1 MIKIKHAL
9 IVCILLSSCSLSSKT
24 SFSDYMSKE
33 KACDYINVG
42 TVKSALAINKE
53 ISKQASYSDS
63 FFNGFIGAQCELTW
77 EDNDENDQTISFNL
91 TQLKS
96 NEVFPPKKLSEQ
108 QLLNKIAQANKAT
121 LAYASLY
128 DKSTID
134 TMKRNNE
141 VSIRNG
147 NDYKIIKIQGNEAI
161 FNTSQVN
168 DLNLYT
174 IKVLIGK
181 IVIKVN
187 LTSEAIKKAPKEKLI
202 KLVNN
207 LIAENK

>member
-1 MIKIKHAL
+1 MIKIKLAL
-9 IVCILLSSCSLSSKT
+9 IICILLSSCSVSSKT
-24 SFSDYMSKE
+24 SFSDYMSKK
-33 KACDYINVG
+33 KACNYISID

-53 ISKQASYSDS
+53 ITKQASYSDS
-63 FFNGFIGAQCELTW
+63 LFNGFIGAQCELTW
-77 EDNDENDQTISFNL
+77 EDNDENIQTINFNL
-91 TQLKS
+91 TQLKP
-96 NEVFPPKKLSEQ
+96 NDVFPPKKLSEE

-121 LAYASLY
+121 LAYASHY

-141 VSIRNG
+141 ASIRND
-147 NDYKIIKIQGNEAI
+147 NDNTIIKIQGNEAV
-161 FNTSQVN
+161 FNTAQVN

-181 IVIKVN
+181 IVLKVN
-187 LTSEAIKKAPKEKLI
+187 LSSEAIRNAPKEKLI

-207 LIAENK
+207 IITENK